1 MATKKQPAS
10 DKVDKLKKVCII
22 CGEEFKDVDFYK
34 SRSNMISE
42 RFSVCKQCAC
52 NIGNKDIDNMHKILM
67 YLDVPFIPEIL
78 KEVEGMDNIFSQ
90 YMLRINNPKKK
101 HTDGRVLCEL
111 KYSDSPTLEQVKD
124 VDNYIYTSNEQ
135 LSELVS
141 LFGDN
146 WNKEEL
152 VSMDKELDEMFA
164 KYGGKRDDIAMLD
177 VYVELILTK
186 WLSRKAY
193 NLNDTKTGR
202 ELSKR
207 RSEILKEN
215 GLSLSDIKNKGEE
228 ESLGSKI
235 DFAEDRPIIP
245 DKKYHDV
252 DGIKF
257 MWDKLCKH
265 MERFI
270 GVEKSSVDEDYEEM
284 QAYVDEHGSYVDEL
298 E

>member
-1 MATKKQPAS
+1 MVKVKTSSNSKATKS
-10 DKVDKLKKVCII
+10 LKCCLA
-22 CGEEFKDVDFYK
+22 CGVEMKESDFYK
-34 SRSNMISE
+34 SRSDIVSDK
-42 RFSVCKQCAC
+42 FSICKKCAC
-52 NIGNKDIDNMHKILM
+52 GIGNVDIDGMHKVLM
-67 YLDVPFIPEIL
+67 YLDVPFIPEVL
-78 KEVEGMDNIFSQ
+78 KESEGYDNIFSQ

-101 HTDGRVLCEL
+101 YSDGRVLCDL
-111 KYSDSPTLEQVKD
+111 RYSDSPTLEQVKD
-124 VDNYIYTSNEQ
+124 VDNYIYASNEQ

-152 VSMDKELDEMFA
+152 VSMDKELDEMFV

-257 MWDKLCKH
+257 MWDMLCKH

-270 GVEKSSVDEDYEEM
+270 GVNKSSVDDDYEEM